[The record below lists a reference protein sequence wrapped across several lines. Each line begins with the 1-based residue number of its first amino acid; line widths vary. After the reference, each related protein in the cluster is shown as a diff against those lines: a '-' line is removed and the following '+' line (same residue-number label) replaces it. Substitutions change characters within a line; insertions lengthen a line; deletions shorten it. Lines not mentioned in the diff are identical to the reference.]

1 MMIILRTQYRENYG
15 TPEEPYWKN
24 KGGSEYKITNVPTS
38 LSEQEM
44 LVVVDKITSN
54 PFITYSHSMCEQYL
68 LDWSV
73 EDDSYLSWFEKSQ
86 LEYDGEI
93 LFPEPIIEY
102 GETLTYKEEMN
113 V

>member
-1 MMIILRTQYRENYG
+1 MEHPKHL
-15 TPEEPYWKN
+15 YWKN

-44 LVVVDKITSN
+44 LEVVDKICSN
-54 PFITYSHSMCEQYL
+54 PFITYSHSWCEQYL

-73 EDDSYLSWFEKSQ
+73 EDEGYLSWFERSQ

-93 LFPEPIIEY
+93 L
-102 GETLTYKEEMN
+102 YKEPEIGYEELCSETC
-113 V
+113 

>member
-1 MMIILRTQYRENYG
+1 MEHPKSPIGKTKVGRSIKSL
-15 TPEEPYWKN
+15 
-24 KGGSEYKITNVPTS
+24 NVPTS

-44 LVVVDKITSN
+44 LVVVDKIISN

>member
-1 MMIILRTQYRENYG
+1 MEHPKSLIGKTRVGRSIKSL
-15 TPEEPYWKN
+15 
-24 KGGSEYKITNVPTS
+24 NVPTS

-44 LVVVDKITSN
+44 LVVVDKIISN

>member
-1 MMIILRTQYRENYG
+1 MMIVLRTQYRENYG

-44 LVVVDKITSN
+44 LEVVDKIISN
-54 PFITYSHSMCEQYL
+54 PFIQYSHSWCEQYL

-93 LFPEPIIEY
+93 VFPEPIIEY

>member
-1 MMIILRTQYRENYG
+1 
-15 TPEEPYWKN
+15 
-24 KGGSEYKITNVPTS
+24 
-38 LSEQEM
+38 M
-44 LVVVDKITSN
+44 LVVVDKLISN
-54 PFITYSHSMCEQYL
+54 PFIQYSHSWCEQYL

>member
-1 MMIILRTQYRENYG
+1 MMIVLRTQYRENYG
-15 TPEEPYWKN
+15 TPEAPYWKN

-44 LVVVDKITSN
+44 LEVVDKIISN
-54 PFITYSHSMCEQYL
+54 PFITYSHSMCEQCL

-73 EDDSYLSWFEKSQ
+73 EDDLYLSWFEKSQ